1 MGLLPKQKKI
11 LDFIVSFS
19 AQHGYAPSQN
29 EIAKHFSFKSLGT
42 VQNYLLRL
50 ERQGHISRTWNG
62 RRSLTVTQPS
72 SGPHTGLQT
81 PPVAGS
87 QLSLPLLG
95 LVAAGL
101 PLQSL
106 AAQDSIDVP
115 ANFVKKGEHFV
126 LRVKGESMIN
136 EGIFDGDYLVVKKQP
151 KAENGETVIAFLSDQ
166 GATVK
171 KFYQHATHIE
181 LRAANPQFE
190 SIFIQESDSIRI
202 EGIVTGLIRK
212 LN

>member
-62 RRSLTVTQPS
+62 RRSLMVT
-72 SGPHTGLQT
+72 GPHTGLQT

-95 LVAAGL
+95 LVAAGQ

-106 AAQDSIDVP
+106 AEQDSIDVP
-115 ANFVKKGEHFV
+115 ATFVKKGEHFV

-136 EGIFDGDYLVVKKQP
+136 EGIFDGDYLVVKKQV

-171 KFYQHATHIE
+171 KFYRHSTHVE

-190 SIFIQESDSIRI
+190 SILIQDSDTIRI

>member
-62 RRSLTVTQPS
+62 RRSLTVT
-72 SGPHTGLQT
+72 GPHTGLQT

-95 LVAAGL
+95 LVAAGQ

-106 AAQDSIDVP
+106 AAQDSIEVP
-115 ANFVKKGEHFV
+115 ATFVKKGEHFV

-171 KFYQHATHIE
+171 KFYRHPKHIE

-190 SIFIQESDSIRI
+190 SILIQDSDTIRI